1 MAFSCQKELDFL
13 TAVLERMRLSV
24 HCLHTGDDLE
34 ALDNGL
40 RAFLGMGGDYAAA
53 LHHAARSF
61 HDRTIYQL
69 MDQFLCNYIYLQLPG
84 KNPPAVLIIG
94 PYLTIDPTREM
105 LLEHAERLNLNAQ
118 RMDQLADYYASLP
131 VFNNPAPIIALV
143 TSFGEILWGR
153 PDAFDI
159 VDINYEQSTPLPQH
173 ISTDAPLMQEDILL
187 QMQQMEERYAYENE
201 LMEIVSRGLT
211 NRAEVMMANVS
222 KLNYQQR
229 HADPLRNMK
238 NYCIICNTILRKA
251 AQNGGVHPL
260 YLDRMSGDFA
270 RTIEN
275 TPNLEACSALIGK
288 MIRSYCRLVRTH
300 AGKHY
305 SAIVDRTLAYIN
317 GNLSGDLSLTDLAGI
332 MKVSPGYL
340 SAIFRREKGETLTA
354 YITESRMKAARQL
367 LRTTHLQVQT
377 IAQLCGYSDPNYFAR
392 HFRKY
397 FGITPLSCRK
407 ESNAPAQK
415 D

>member
-1 MAFSCQKELDFL
+1 M
-13 TAVLERMRLSV
+13 
-24 HCLHTGDDLE
+24 
-34 ALDNGL
+34 
-40 RAFLGMGGDYAAA
+40 
-53 LHHAARSF
+53 F
-61 HDRTIYQL
+61 HDPTAPL
-69 MDQFLCNYIYLQLPG
+69 
-84 KNPPAVLIIG
+84 AV
-94 PYLTIDPTREM
+94 
-105 LLEHAERLNLNAQ
+105 
-118 RMDQLADYYASLP
+118 
-131 VFNNPAPIIALV
+131 V
-143 TSFGEILWGR
+143 TSFGEIMWGSAT
-153 PDAFDI
+153 AFDV
-159 VDINYEQSTPLPQH
+159 VDVNYEQYSALPAPREAETPIEQ
-173 ISTDAPLMQEDILL
+173 ADILQ
-187 QMQQMEERYAYENE
+187 QMQQLEERYAYENE

-317 GNLSGDLSLTDLAGI
+317 DNLSGDLSLTDLAGI

-354 YITESRMKAARQL
+354 YITESRMKTARQL

-392 HFRKY
+392 HFRKH
-397 FGITPLSCRK
+397 FGVTPLSCRK
-407 ESNAPAQK
+407 ESTPAQK